1 MSVIPVLGYNQM
13 KNLGVVINKYD
24 AEFVVIVFVPSPIQ
38 CVRDSNS
45 MRLL

>member
-1 MSVIPVLGYNQM
+1 MSAVPVLGYNQM

-24 AEFVVIVFVPSPIQ
+24 AEFVVIVFVRLPIL
-38 CVRDSNS
+38 CVRDSDS